1 MRKESQKLRKIYRK
15 ENWCLGNYNLHELY
29 IRVKCTST
37 KEKCW
42 LQIWGGAKSR
52 EAQRFPIRILKSLS
66 GNLWRVSNASRFFLR
81 LTSKIP
87 KGILKMKSNLSS
99 FSFSEITRIQ
109 SGGKPPGR
117 DSKFVDIYHEKP
129 IRLTVR
135 ALVPVKEHPKVS
147 MNIYKAYKKYF
158 VLDIYLNLLLIAVLL
173 WLVSGFFRCLKL

>member
-1 MRKESQKLRKIYRK
+1 MRKESQKFRKIYRK

-87 KGILKMKSNLSS
+87 KGILKMKSHLSS
-99 FSFSEITRIQ
+99 FSFSEIARIQ

-147 MNIYKAYKKYF
+147 TNIF
-158 VLDIYLNLLLIAVLL
+158 QSIQTNVLFWTYIEIY
-173 WLVSGFFRCLKL
+173 C

>member
-1 MRKESQKLRKIYRK
+1 MRKESQKSFEKK
-15 ENWCLGNYNLHELY
+15 TGVLGITTYMN
-29 IRVKCTST
+29 CTLEQSAPT

-66 GNLWRVSNASRFFLR
+66 GNLWRVSNASRFSLR
-81 LTSKIP
+81 LTSKIQ
-87 KGILKMKSNLSS
+87 KGILKMKSHLSS
-99 FSFSEITRIQ
+99 FSLSEIARIQ

-147 MNIYKAYKKYF
+147 MNIYKAYKQIFRAGHILKF
-158 VLDIYLNLLLIAVLL
+158 IAN
-173 WLVSGFFRCLKL
+173 SGSSMASIWILSVP